1 MRFEETFTVPASLD
15 ESWEFLWD
23 FQQLASCLPGCV
35 GVTEIETERRYAARF
50 EDRIG
55 QYRVGFDMDIEVV
68 ERTPKSFV
76 RLLCTG
82 EDRRL
87 RTSQRVALSVM
98 LEPADAKGT
107 QLTAVAEVTIIGVL
121 ATLGQFV
128 VKRKA
133 KDIVQKFARNIEAAL
148 AVRSIEGSHA

>member
-1 MRFEETFTVPASLD
+1 MRFEEAFTVPASQD
-15 ESWEFLWD
+15 ESWDFLWN
-23 FQQLASCLPGCV
+23 FRQLASCLPGCV
-35 GVTEIETERRYAARF
+35 DVTEIEPERRYTARF

-55 QYRVGFDMDIEVV
+55 QYRVGFDMDVEVV
-68 ERTPKSFV
+68 ERTPESFV

-87 RTSQRVALSVM
+87 RTSQRVALSVA
-98 LEPADAKGT
+98 LAPAETGGT
-107 QLTAVAEVTIIGVL
+107 ELTAVADVTIVGVL

-133 KDIVQKFARNIEAAL
+133 KDIVQKFARNIETAL
-148 AVRSIEGSHA
+148 AERSAEGSHA